1 MMESEFRS
9 GYTHVSHV
17 QPYSRV
23 QAYMLQEDGIQ
34 EADDRWNRDKAGG
47 AKAGLPVSLL
57 ESCENRRAI
66 GAAHGESFGAGALR
80 GGGSR

>member
-1 MMESEFRS
+1 
-9 GYTHVSHV
+9 
-17 QPYSRV
+17 
-23 QAYMLQEDGIQ
+23 MLQAGGIQ
-34 EADDRWNRDKAGG
+34 EADDRWNRDKVGG

-66 GAAHGESFGAGALR
+66 NAAHGESFGAGALR